1 MDGPRPRGFWTSAL
15 DPAGTTLLERG
26 RRYTVVAAFTDY
38 DGVRHA
44 AGESWVF
51 LAQNFMPYDDGLS
64 LIVSLDGISEWHIR
78 LQWRRE
84 TQGGI
89 IDHLGDYVRP
99 V

>member
-1 MDGPRPRGFWTSAL
+1 
-15 DPAGTTLLERG
+15 
-26 RRYTVVAAFTDY
+26 
-38 DGVRHA
+38 
-44 AGESWVF
+44 
-51 LAQNFMPYDDGLS
+51 MPYDDGLS